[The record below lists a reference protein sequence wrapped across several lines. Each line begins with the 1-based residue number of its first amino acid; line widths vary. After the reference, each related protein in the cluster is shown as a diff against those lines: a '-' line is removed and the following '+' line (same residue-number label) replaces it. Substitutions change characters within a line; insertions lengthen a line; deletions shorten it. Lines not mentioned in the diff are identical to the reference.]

1 MSQAERLSGSL
12 KSLHLQGMSQAERL
26 SGSLQSLS
34 ACRAC
39 HRQRETVRVTPVPP
53 PAGHVTGRE
62 RQSGSLQS
70 LYLQGMSQAERY
82 SSGHSSPSTCRACH
96 RQRDTVRVTPVSL
109 CLQGMSQAERD
120 SPGHSSPSTCR
131 ACHRQRETVRVT
143 PVSLPAGHVTGR
155 ETICSISH
163 HILQMSSFHLQS
175 LLYKLHYRHAQ
186 PACEIR
192 PNSTE

>member
-1 MSQAERLSGSL
+1 MGVLTQTNVTG
-12 KSLHLQGMSQAERL
+12 
-26 SGSLQSLS
+26 
-34 ACRAC
+34 
-39 HRQRETVRVTPVPP
+39 RETVWVAQVSP

-62 RQSGSLQS
+62 
-70 LYLQGMSQAERY
+70 
-82 SSGHSSPSTCRACH
+82 
-96 RQRDTVRVTPVSL
+96 TVWVTPVSL

-143 PVSLPAGHVTGR
+143 PVSPPAGHVTGR

-186 PACEIR
+186 PVCEIR